1 MWNSLPVLLL
11 MSAPPVGAPDLAFKV
26 AVPGASA
33 SGVYATGKAPA
44 EIRRGVK
51 GKGSPALTVELK
63 VSGSTRCGVLQMTT
77 NGPADG
83 IEWHTFAVLCK
94 PGTAT
99 FRTEATRLPWS
110 AATLPSIRL
119 CNGLSPA
126 LAEGDDCDRF
136 EPPRG
141 S

>member
-1 MWNSLPVLLL
+1 MAVLSASPAVASARDLPFRL
-11 MSAPPVGAPDLAFKV
+11 S
-26 AVPGASA
+26 VPGVGVT
-33 SGVYATGKAPA
+33 GVYEISRSTSV
-44 EIRRGVK
+44 IRRGVK
-51 GKGSPALTVELK
+51 GKSDPGLVVNLK
-63 VSGSTRCGVLQMTT
+63 VTGSTRCGVLQMTT

-83 IEWHTFAVLCK
+83 IEWYTFAVLCK

-99 FRTEATRLPWS
+99 IRTEATRLPWS
-110 AATLPSIRL
+110 LGTLPSVRV

-126 LAEGDDCDRF
+126 LAEGDECDTF